1 MDATVVGAP
10 VVTASGLVKR
20 FGEVEVVRGIDFS
33 IAAGR
38 CFGLLGPNGA
48 GKTTTLRMIQGV
60 SDPSGG
66 MLSVLGHTVPAQ
78 GRAVRARMGIV
89 PQIDSLDPD
98 FTVVENLR
106 IYAAYFGISGNGLE
120 ARIDELVR
128 FVELQDKRDVRI
140 ETLSGGMKRRL
151 SIARALVNDP
161 ELLILDEP
169 TTGLD
174 PQVRHMIWARLRD
187 LKKAGKTLLLT
198 THYMEEAERL
208 CDELIVM
215 DNGGILDRG
224 SPAELI
230 GRHVETEVVEVRG
243 GAEQIEGVLAGL
255 PAVRS
260 EEVGDTVY
268 CYAKNSA
275 ALVERLKGEC
285 DLFYLHRPANLEDVF
300 LKLTGRELR
309 E

>member
-1 MDATVVGAP
+1 MKERSEP
-10 VVTASGLVKR
+10 VVVAHALTKR
-20 FGEVEVVRGIDFS
+20 FGLAEVVRGIDFS
-33 IAAGR
+33 IPAGS

-60 SDPSGG
+60 SDPTAGE
-66 MLSVLGHTVPAQ
+66 LRVLGRAMPRE
-78 GRAVRARMGIV
+78 GRQVRARMGIV
-89 PQIDSLDPD
+89 PQTDNLDPD
-98 FTVVENLR
+98 FTVVENLTV
-106 IYAAYFGISGNGLE
+106 YAAYFGISARSVRG
-120 ARIDELVR
+120 RIDDLVE
-128 FVELQDKRDVRI
+128 FVELRDKRNVRI
-140 ETLSGGMKRRL
+140 DTLSGGMKRRL

-187 LKKAGKTLLLT
+187 LKQAGKTLLLT
-198 THYMEEAERL
+198 THYMEEAQRL

-215 DNGGILDRG
+215 DKGLILDRG
-224 SPAELI
+224 SPEALI
-230 GRHVETEVVEVRG
+230 ARHTEGDVIEVRG
-243 GAEQIEGVLAGL
+243 EIGRVEHLLKGIPDL
-255 PAVRS
+255 RT

-268 CYAKNSA
+268 CYAERTE
-275 ALVERLKGEC
+275 ALVERLKSES
-285 DLFYLHRPANLEDVF
+285 DLFFLHRPANLEDVF